1 MTRVYNSGVP
11 EKVIADK
18 SAHRSIDG
26 LRAYEHP
33 SMELYQA
40 AEEVISDPTKKF
52 SSTSGAKEAET
63 SGVKEEPSS
72 TINPQIP
79 GFSGL
84 NNCTINLSINTYNK
98 AASS

>member
-1 MTRVYNSGVP
+1 MWSY
-11 EKVIADK
+11 
-18 SAHRSIDG
+18 
-26 LRAYEHP
+26 Y
-33 SMELYQA
+33 SMELYRA

-52 SSTSGAKEAET
+52 NSTGGAKEVET
-63 SGVKEEPSS
+63 SGEPSS

-84 NNCTINLSINTYNK
+84 NNCTINFSINTYNK

>member
-1 MTRVYNSGVP
+1 MTRMYNSGVP

-18 SAHRSIDG
+18 SGHRSIDG
-26 LRAYEHP
+26 SRAYEHP
-33 SMELYQA
+33 SMELYRA
-40 AEEVISDPTKKF
+40 AEKVISDPTKKF

-63 SGVKEEPSS
+63 SGEPSS

-79 GFSGL
+79 GFSRL